1 MTDSLERRPRHART
15 AAEAIVQADAQ
26 FKIFSAIGVRMSG
39 LGIVACGLVLLGRP
53 SAWRL
58 GSTAVEFHIP
68 GVPYFMLSVSVLVGM
83 ASVIVGIGVIA
94 VGQWQFRRSVRA
106 ARENPIAAPL
116 FDRLMPP
123 GEE

>member
-26 FKIFSAIGVRMSG
+26 FRIFSAIGVRMTG
-39 LGIVACGLVLLGRP
+39 LGIVFFGLVLLGKP
-53 SAWRL
+53 SAWTL

-68 GVPYFMLSVSVLVGM
+68 GVPYFMLSFSVLIGM
-83 ASVIVGIGVIA
+83 AAVVFGAGVIA
-94 VGQWQFRRSVRA
+94 VGQWQVRRAVRA
-106 ARENPIAAPL
+106 ARENPVAAPL

-123 GEE
+123 DDE